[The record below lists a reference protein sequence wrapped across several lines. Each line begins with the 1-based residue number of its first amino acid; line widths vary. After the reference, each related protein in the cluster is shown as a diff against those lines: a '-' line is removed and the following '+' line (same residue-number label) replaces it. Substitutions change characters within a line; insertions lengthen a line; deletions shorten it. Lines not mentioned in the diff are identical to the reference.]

1 MVNFELYPH
10 TVERKEMIEIVSF
23 FSGQGLI
30 RLFPCPHSSFI
41 LHYLLA
47 TRSSDTGLSRVKIC
61 YVVFEVL
68 YLSSQHMEIHKHGA
82 WIPDQS
88 NCTIHTYNEWVRM
101 FLLQQWRCGIKIVKY
116 CLLGSHFLICT
127 SAGILCL
134 WVFKLELKNRIMCC
148 FVFPFLLRQPYWQ

>member
-1 MVNFELYPH
+1 MFPYHTMPTSCFFSVETVTEQDTLGGLPNSSVCLLLEAGKLLTGTRHPSALVLPLTRLLMVNFELYPH
-10 TVERKEMIEIVSF
+10 TVERKEMIEMVSF

-82 WIPDQS
+82 
-88 NCTIHTYNEWVRM
+88 
-101 FLLQQWRCGIKIVKY
+101 
-116 CLLGSHFLICT
+116 
-127 SAGILCL
+127 
-134 WVFKLELKNRIMCC
+134 
-148 FVFPFLLRQPYWQ
+148 